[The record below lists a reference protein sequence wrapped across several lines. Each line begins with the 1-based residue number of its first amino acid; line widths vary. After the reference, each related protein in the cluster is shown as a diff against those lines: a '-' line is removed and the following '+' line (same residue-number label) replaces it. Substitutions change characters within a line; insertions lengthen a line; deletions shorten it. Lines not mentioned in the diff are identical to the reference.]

1 MKNESIVWKDVLKI
15 GGAYAAF
22 CIGSGFATGQ
32 EIMQFFTSHGWAGIG
47 TALITLVLYV
57 WMGTMMMR
65 DGQRYHLDN
74 DTAVWNHYCGKHMG
88 AVMNGFGSF
97 VIFGIYVV
105 MIGGAGAS
113 MEQYLGIPNI
123 AGRLIMSAAC
133 LIVALMGLNKLV
145 DVISFIGPVIIV
157 CALVIGVI
165 TIARDGSQIAA
176 VQENLARVEVPSTSG
191 NWLISGFLYA
201 GFMAFMI
208 IPFMTQLGSAGRTSL
223 HSGMAGGAAGAIF
236 QVCAIVIMLAA
247 QLLNISTIH
256 DSQIP
261 SLILAEKISPV
272 LAGIFVVIVLL
283 GIFSTA
289 MPLLWMLAHKAGPD
303 RSRKFNLAT
312 VALVMSAVV
321 LSVLPFT
328 VLVNKVYGI
337 SGYVGIVAMAIVFGR
352 QILKTGTY
360 KEDFREKDVEIN
372 SGKKNPGMNETQTHR
387 RSHQTT

>member
-1 MKNESIVWKDVLKI
+1 MKNESLAWKDVLKI

-47 TALITLVLYV
+47 AALITLVLYV
-57 WMGTMMMR
+57 WMGMVMMR
-65 DGQRYHLDN
+65 DGQRHHLDN
-74 DTAVWNHYCGKHMG
+74 DIAIWDHYCGKHIG
-88 AVMNGFGSF
+88 GIMNGFGSF

-145 DVISFIGPVIIV
+145 DVLSFIGPVIII
-157 CALVIGVI
+157 CALAIGVI
-165 TIARDGSQIAA
+165 TIARDSSQIVA
-176 VQENLARVEVPSTSG
+176 VQGNLARVEVPSTSDS
-191 NWLISGFLYA
+191 WLISGFLYA

-208 IPFMTQLGSAGRTSL
+208 IPFMTQLGSTSRTKL
-223 HSGMAGGAAGAIF
+223 QSGMVGGAAGAVF
-236 QVCAIVIMLAA
+236 QVCAIIIILVA
-247 QLLNISTIH
+247 QLLNISMIH
-256 DSQIP
+256 NSQIP
-261 SLILAEKISPV
+261 SLILAERISPV

-289 MPLLWMLAHKAGPD
+289 MPLLWMLAHKVGAD
-303 RSRKFNLAT
+303 RTRKFNLTT
-312 VALVMSAVV
+312 VALVVLAVV

-328 VLVNKVYGI
+328 VLVNKIYGI
-337 SGYVGIVAMAIVFGR
+337 SGYVGIIAMAITFGR
-352 QILKTGTY
+352 QIFMRRDHK
-360 KEDFREKDVEIN
+360 KSIQKKNREIN
-372 SGKKNPGMNETQTHR
+372 
-387 RSHQTT
+387 

>member
-1 MKNESIVWKDVLKI
+1 MKTECLVWKDVLKI

-47 TALITLVLYV
+47 AALITLVLYV
-57 WMGTMMMR
+57 WMGMTMMR
-65 DGQRYHLDN
+65 DGQRYHLDH
-74 DTAVWNHYCGKHMG
+74 DTAVWNHYCGKYMG

-145 DVISFIGPVIIV
+145 DVLSFIGPAIII
-157 CALVIGVI
+157 CALAIGVI
-165 TIARDGSQIAA
+165 TIVRDSSQIAA
-176 VQENLARVEVPSTSG
+176 VQESLARVEVPSTSES
-191 NWLISGFLYA
+191 WLVSGFLYA

-208 IPFMTQLGSAGRTSL
+208 IPFMTQLGSASRTSL
-223 HSGMAGGAAGAIF
+223 QSGMAGGAAGAVF
-236 QVCAIVIMLAA
+236 QVCAIIIMMVA
-247 QLLNISTIH
+247 QLLNINMIH
-256 DSQIP
+256 NSQIP
-261 SLILAEKISPV
+261 SLMLAEKISPV
-272 LAGIFVVIVLL
+272 LAGVFVVMVLL

-303 RSRKFNLAT
+303 RSRKFNLTT
-312 VALVMSAVV
+312 VALVVLAVV

-328 VLVNKVYGI
+328 VLVNKIYGI
-337 SGYVGIVAMAIVFGR
+337 SGYVGIIAMAIIFGR
-352 QILKTGTY
+352 QIL
-360 KEDFREKDVEIN
+360 
-372 SGKKNPGMNETQTHR
+372 MR
-387 RSHQTT
+387 RSHKKELQKKNMEISLD

>member
-1 MKNESIVWKDVLKI
+1 
-15 GGAYAAF
+15 
-22 CIGSGFATGQ
+22 
-32 EIMQFFTSHGWAGIG
+32 
-47 TALITLVLYV
+47 
-57 WMGTMMMR
+57 
-65 DGQRYHLDN
+65 
-74 DTAVWNHYCGKHMG
+74 
-88 AVMNGFGSF
+88 
-97 VIFGIYVV
+97 
-105 MIGGAGAS
+105 
-113 MEQYLGIPNI
+113 
-123 AGRLIMSAAC
+123 
-133 LIVALMGLNKLV
+133 
-145 DVISFIGPVIIV
+145 
-157 CALVIGVI
+157 
-165 TIARDGSQIAA
+165 
-176 VQENLARVEVPSTSG
+176 
-191 NWLISGFLYA
+191 
-201 GFMAFMI
+201 
-208 IPFMTQLGSAGRTSL
+208 
-223 HSGMAGGAAGAIF
+223 
-236 QVCAIVIMLAA
+236 MLAA

-352 QILKTGTY
+352 QILKTGSY
-360 KEDFREKDVEIN
+360 KKDFREKDVEIN
-372 SGKKNPGMNETQTHR
+372 SGKKNPEMNETQTHR